1 MSGKVKGLIA
11 ALSAN
16 IIWGFVSIAF
26 RFLKDYPADIILSY
40 RIVIAFFI
48 SWFFI
53 ISFKRKSL
61 LSDLEEVSSNKD
73 MPKIKFWMLLIFSGI
88 FITLNWFAFIYVINN
103 VNLKSAAFA
112 YMICPLITA
121 VGGFI
126 VLKEELTKQKFV
138 ALIIAAV
145 SIVILA
151 TGSLSDVLW
160 SALIALFYASFVIL
174 QRIIKNFD
182 RLNMLGFQLLVGL
195 LFVIPLFV
203 FHPHTIPLNL
213 NFWIAIFIV
222 GIIFTLIPLLLS
234 LYALGNLPSSTVG
247 ILIYINPIVAFC
259 IAFFYFHE
267 SIKLSQIFSYI
278 LLAFAVLIFNWKILS
293 DNLFKNF
300 KKKNVD
306 IIS

>member
-1 MSGKVKGLIA
+1 MSGKIKGLIA

-16 IIWGFVSIAF
+16 VIWGFVSIAF
-26 RFLKDYPADIILSY
+26 RYLRDYPADLILSY
-40 RIVIAFFI
+40 RIVIAFLI
-48 SWFFI
+48 SWVFI
-53 ISFKRKSL
+53 FSIKRETLS
-61 LSDLEEVSSNKD
+61 SDLKQVKSNKE
-73 MPKIKFWMLLIFSGI
+73 MPKMKFWILLTFSGI

-121 VGGFI
+121 IGGFI
-126 VLKEELTKQKFV
+126 VLKEELSRQKFL
-138 ALIIAAV
+138 ALIIAAI
-145 SIVILA
+145 SIIILA
-151 TGSLSDVLW
+151 TGSFGDVLW

-174 QRIIKNFD
+174 QRVIKNFD

-195 LFVIPLFV
+195 IFVIPLFV
-203 FHPHTIPLNL
+203 FHPQAVPTDIF
-213 NFWIAIFIV
+213 FWIAILIV
-222 GIIFTLIPLLLS
+222 GIVFTLIPLLLS

-259 IAFFYFHE
+259 VAFFYFHE
-267 SIKLSQIFSYI
+267 SIKLSQIFSYS

-293 DNLFKNF
+293 ENLSKTF
-300 KKKNVD
+300 KKKTVD